1 MTALYIVIAGACCL
15 VAGFLIGFFLKPQKK
30 GSEVSSSACEKE
42 TDQLKGDLEKKAEEA
57 EALKGSL
64 EGLRSE
70 KEGLA
75 RENSA
80 LAEKCRSLGERVAE
94 LKEGIVKSEVA
105 FEERLK
111 TQKEEREAAE
121 ERLRFSIK
129 QEFEK
134 NRQAQRDAEGR
145 QAGDNQKRADK
156 QIEILKCLEPLK
168 GDISVLRSKLEDI
181 EEGRQNEV
189 GQLKESI
196 EDLRRV
202 EQTISE
208 ENKNFSSLL
217 NNNQLRGRW
226 GEVQLENLVEKCGM
240 EKHVDFDT
248 QLTLPGE
255 DKKRRPDLVVMF
267 PGHGAM
273 PVDAKTPLEDFE
285 EAENGGKDGSAYAKV
300 VKGHVDDLSKRGY
313 PELLMRNGFEP
324 TSFTVAYIPV
334 ASWLQEAIAGDP
346 GLLEYAF
353 SRQVVLCSSAT
364 FWALLQSV
372 KVSWK
377 NWGLEEDA
385 QEIKRLGSELLDSMG
400 KFSEY
405 ATSLGSNLRKSLDSY
420 NSLIGNVDTRV
431 LPRARRLRD
440 KVGVGG
446 KTFNDVDPIEKEV
459 KISKF
464 AQEGEEG

>member
-1 MTALYIVIAGACCL
+1 MTALYIVVAGACCL

-30 GSEVSSSACEKE
+30 ASEASFAASEKE
-42 TDQLKGDLEKKAEEA
+42 SDRLKSDLEEKAEEA
-57 EALKGSL
+57 AALKGSL
-64 EGLRSE
+64 ESLRNE

-80 LAEKCRSLGERVAE
+80 LAEKCRSLEERVAE
-94 LKEGIVKSEVA
+94 LKDGIVKSEVA

-121 ERLRFSIK
+121 ERLRFSIR

-134 NRQAQRDAEGR
+134 SRQAQKDAEGR
-145 QAGDNQKRADK
+145 QAGDNQKRADV
-156 QIEILKCLEPLK
+156 QTEILKSLEPLK
-168 GDISVLRSKLEDI
+168 GDISAFRSKLGKI
-181 EEGRQNEV
+181 EEDRQGEV

-240 EKHVDFDT
+240 EEHVDFDT

-255 DKKRRPDLVVMF
+255 DKKGRPDLVVMF

-285 EAENGGKDGSAYAKV
+285 EAEKGGKDGSAYAKV
-300 VKGHVDDLSKRGY
+300 VKGHVDALSKRRY
-313 PELLMRNGFEP
+313 PELLMKNGFEP

-353 SRQVVLCSSAT
+353 SKEVILCSSAS
-364 FWALLQSV
+364 FWALLQAV

-377 NWGLEEDA
+377 NWALEEDA
-385 QEIKRLGSELLDSMG
+385 EEIKNLGSELLESIE
-400 KFSEY
+400 KFSQHV
-405 ATSLGSNLRKSLDSY
+405 SDLGSGLKKALASY
-420 NSLIGNVDTRV
+420 NSLIGNVDSRV
-431 LPRARRLRD
+431 LPRARKLQG
-440 KVGVGG
+440 KVGLRG
-446 KTFNDVDPIEKEV
+446 KGLKDIDPVEGEV
-459 KISKF
+459 KASKF
-464 AQEGEEG
+464 A